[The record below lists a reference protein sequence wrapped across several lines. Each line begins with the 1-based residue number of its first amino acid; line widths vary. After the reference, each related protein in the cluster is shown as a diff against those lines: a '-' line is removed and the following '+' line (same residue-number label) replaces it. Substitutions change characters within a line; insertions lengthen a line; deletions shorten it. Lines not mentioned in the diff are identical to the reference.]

1 MSAISFIIE
10 ARSEN
15 VSKKEVRLSIRGGE
29 EDKGKWV
36 KARARCVTLCIQLAR
51 NRVCCKTMALT
62 TNSVDYRRTTPRS
75 PFNEKEAHATT
86 STKDKFF
93 HFFSGDFGK
102 VHLEAVKH

>member
-36 KARARCVTLCIQLAR
+36 KARARCVTLCIPLAR

-62 TNSVDYRRTTPRS
+62 TNSVDYRRTT
-75 PFNEKEAHATT
+75 
-86 STKDKFF
+86 
-93 HFFSGDFGK
+93 FSFQ
-102 VHLEAVKH
+102 